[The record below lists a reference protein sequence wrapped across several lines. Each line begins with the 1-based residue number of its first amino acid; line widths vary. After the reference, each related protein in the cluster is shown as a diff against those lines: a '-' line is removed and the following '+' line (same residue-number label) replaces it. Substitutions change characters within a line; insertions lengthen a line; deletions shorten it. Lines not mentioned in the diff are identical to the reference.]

1 MATRIAIIGG
11 FLGAGKTTLINKIAK
26 VLNEDGKTIG
36 LIMNDQGEALVDT
49 QYSKAMGYD
58 TSEVLRGCF
67 CCRFNDLMTSARSR
81 VSRTRPDFI
90 IAEPVGS
97 CTDLLAT
104 VVAPLKTIYP
114 NEFEVAPLVIV
125 VDAPRLVQEGL
136 DPGTLSGYLRKHQV
150 EEAEHIVISKID
162 MVTRDVLLKLVEAAK
177 AYNPEADI
185 IPYSAI
191 TGHGMGRIMGVIRSG
206 KRSDRQPV
214 DIDYDV
220 YAKAEAELGWY
231 NGSFGFQA
239 REKVDTYDL
248 ATKIIQAISI
258 WYDPSDIAHAKLMLT
273 SETNSLKMSAVFD
286 NISIDGIKGSRYAQ
300 GIVMVT
306 INARVVSSPEDL
318 RSNIRSSIFA
328 AMDSLGIQV
337 EGFKDECFSPS
348 RPNPT
353 HRIVRS
359 VEAEQ

>member
-1 MATRIAIIGG
+1 
-11 FLGAGKTTLINKIAK
+11 
-26 VLNEDGKTIG
+26 
-36 LIMNDQGEALVDT
+36 
-49 QYSKAMGYD
+49 
-58 TSEVLRGCF
+58 
-67 CCRFNDLMTSARSR
+67 
-81 VSRTRPDFI
+81 
-90 IAEPVGS
+90 
-97 CTDLLAT
+97 
-104 VVAPLKTIYP
+104 
-114 NEFEVAPLVIV
+114 
-125 VDAPRLVQEGL
+125 
-136 DPGTLSGYLRKHQV
+136 
-150 EEAEHIVISKID
+150 
-162 MVTRDVLLKLVEAAK
+162 
-177 AYNPEADI
+177 
-185 IPYSAI
+185 
-191 TGHGMGRIMGVIRSG
+191 MGVIRSG
-206 KRSDRQPV
+206 KRSHRQPV

-248 ATKIIQAISI
+248 ATKIIRAISI

-300 GIVMVT
+300 GSVTVT

-359 VEAEQ
+359 METEQ